1 MNDIFGKIV
10 SIFLACGIFFRLPL
24 VYMNERAN
32 TAEQLYLLTET
43 THFVDSVC
51 NVGKID
57 EQMLQRFYDSIA
69 RDNVVYEIKVLH
81 ETGDY
86 AYDTGKDSYE
96 RVSRYYDEEDIWNAL
111 RQGQD
116 YYFYRGDFLRVTI
129 LRVSGYALFPQNDQ
143 TLNIQ
148 YGGTVKY
155 EAF

>member
-10 SIFLACGIFFRLPL
+10 SIFLACGIFFGLPL
-24 VYMNERAN
+24 VYMNERAK
-32 TAEQLYLLTET
+32 TAEQLYLLTEA

-57 EQMLQRFYDSIA
+57 GSMLYRFYDSIS
-69 RDNVVYEIKVLH
+69 RDNVVYEIDLLH

-86 AYDTGKDSYE
+86 AYDDAKDSYA
-96 RVSRYYDEEDIWNAL
+96 RVSRFYDETDIWQAIE
-111 RQGQD
+111 GEQD

-129 LRVSGYALFPQNDQ
+129 RRVSGYTLFPQNDQ
-143 TLNIQ
+143 TMNIC